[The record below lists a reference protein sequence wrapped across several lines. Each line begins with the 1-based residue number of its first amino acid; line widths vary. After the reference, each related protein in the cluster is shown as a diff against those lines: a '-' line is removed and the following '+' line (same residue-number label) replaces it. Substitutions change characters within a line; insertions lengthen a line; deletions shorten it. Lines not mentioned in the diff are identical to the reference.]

1 LIAAALLGRKYIGID
16 IDKTYCNR
24 AISRLEKLEPDNEKS
39 LFTSCIYNSSNK
51 RLI

>member
-1 LIAAALLGRKYIGID
+1 MIAAALLGRKYIGID
-16 IDKTYCNR
+16 IDKTHCNR

-39 LFTSCIYNSSNK
+39 LFTSRIYNSSNK